1 MKSLQL
7 GYKVKIGDYEVEVIK
22 KSSASSIR
30 LRLTTKGKFRATCP
44 LTLSN
49 SQLLAF
55 LNGSLEW
62 MNEKYRALN
71 LRNIAYY
78 DGNSAVIFKNRYPVN
93 VFSGTNFN
101 YAFDGN
107 VLTVYKRKNADEYSA
122 VLRALN
128 QILTSVLSV
137 KLAEYNQKTG
147 LYHSGFSVKDLSSV
161 WGRCNYKT
169 KKLNFNLKLLTKP
182 IECIDYVVV
191 HELCH
196 IKIQGHQKDFWAFV
210 ESFLPNY
217 AYLKKLLS
225 YS

>member
-1 MKSLQL
+1 MKPLQL

-22 KSSASSIR
+22 KSSASTIR

-55 LNGSLEW
+55 LNGSLGW
-62 MNEKYRALN
+62 MNEKYRALT

-93 VFSGTNFN
+93 VVSGTNFN

-107 VLTVYKRKNADEYSA
+107 VLIVYKRKNADEYSA

-147 LYHSGFSVKDLSSV
+147 LYHSGFSVKDVSSV
-161 WGRCNYKT
+161 WGSCNYKT

-196 IKIQGHQKDFWAFV
+196 IKIQGHQKDFWGFV

>member
-1 MKSLQL
+1 MKSLQIR
-7 GYKVKIGDYEVEVIK
+7 YKVKIGDYEVEVIK

-30 LRLTTKGKFRATCP
+30 LRLTTKGEFRVTCP

-49 SQLLAF
+49 SRLAAF
-55 LNGSLEW
+55 LNDSLAW
-62 MNEKYRALN
+62 MDEKYRAAN
-71 LRNIAYY
+71 GKNVAYY

-93 VFSGTNFN
+93 VVSGANFD
-101 YAFDGN
+101 YDFDGC

-122 VLRALN
+122 VLRVLK
-128 QILTSVLSV
+128 QILTSVLTE
-137 KLAEYNQKTG
+137 KLAEYNRKTG
-147 LYHSGFSVKDLSSV
+147 LFHSGFTVKEVSSI
-161 WGRCNYKT
+161 WGSCNCKT

-196 IKIQGHQKDFWAFV
+196 IKIQGHQKDFWALV

-217 AYLKKLLS
+217 AYLRKLLS
-225 YS
+225 N